1 MKVGRNAPCPCG
13 SGKKYKQCCGPA
25 EEARDRRRSTYAM
38 IGSAVLLVL
47 GIGGAVF
54 LMSEESG
61 TGNRVWS
68 AEHGHW
74 HDASGRELGAG
85 ASVPAA
91 PTGPAPAGKVWSAEH
106 GHWHDAP

>member
-1 MKVGRNAPCPCG
+1 
-13 SGKKYKQCCGPA
+13 
-25 EEARDRRRSTYAM
+25 M
-38 IGSAVLLVL
+38 IASAVLLVL
-47 GIGGAVF
+47 GIGGVVV
-54 LMSEESG
+54 LMSDERGSS
-61 TGNRVWS
+61 NRVWS

-85 ASVPAA
+85 SSVPAA